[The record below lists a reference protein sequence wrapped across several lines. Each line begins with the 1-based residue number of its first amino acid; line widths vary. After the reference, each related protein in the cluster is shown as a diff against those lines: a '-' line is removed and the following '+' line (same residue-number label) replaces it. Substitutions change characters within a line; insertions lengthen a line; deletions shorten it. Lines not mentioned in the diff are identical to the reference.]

1 MVESTGAT
9 SGSDAGS
16 NREEVYAAR
25 NVVQEFTID
34 DARALTKPTE
44 RILCR
49 LADNRF
55 IRFGEYSVCDF
66 DTRQQLLHVTAE

>member
-9 SGSDAGS
+9 SVSDAS
-16 NREEVYAAR
+16 NANDQVYAAR
-25 NVVQEFTID
+25 NVVSEFTID
-34 DARALTKPTE
+34 DARALSKPSE
-44 RILCR
+44 RILCT

-66 DTRQQLLHVTAE
+66 DSRT